1 MTKPHLE
8 KGVVRVCEM
17 DGAVAVCDAES
28 LSEVNRLPMRKP
40 SGKYNVFDKIRLCE
54 GTSH

>member
-1 MTKPHLE
+1 MKALDPWGYD
-8 KGVVRVCEM
+8 GVPSRVA
-17 DGAVAVCDAES
+17 GAGCGAES